1 MDPVLSLDLV
11 IAADFTAGGDMG
23 RRLSQEIRHLA
34 GEGLSIGLLQGATL
48 RDGTAIAPE
57 VQACVRRGLAR
68 RVLPDE
74 AGKGAAKLILHGPAG
89 IEFDRLGLPWT
100 GLQDVAVVCHTPQ
113 DAAMR
118 LGFGP
123 RVKVRRHAIHGDL
136 RRTAGRRPGP
146 FGRTW
151 LPVAAPL
158 PLPQRAARP
167 VAIGWIGGAPDAG
180 GLEDF
185 DHIALDGS
193 TLSLDR
199 LVAGIDVLVL
209 REAAD
214 ALVATMLA
222 SGRAVVAE
230 PSLRM
235 RYGAGPVYSGDPAT
249 GVRMALSHAPQH
261 GQHAA
266 AFVAAC
272 RAGPVMKYGKGNR
285 RPAKARARP
294 VLCLSSNGV
303 GIGHLTR
310 LLAIARRI
318 GPEAEIVFATQA
330 QAVGVVESFGYPVE
344 YIPSPGAVQGEF
356 GIWDAWF
363 AAHLGRIVGRY
374 DPALVIY
381 DGNHPSEGLMRAVAS
396 RRDCRL
402 AWVRRGMWGKTTSD
416 FMANARWCDLVIE
429 PGELAA
435 ERDAGV
441 TAALRDEALQVDPI
455 RLLDPC
461 DLLPRAAAAAAL
473 GLNPARPAVLVQL
486 GSGYQRDL
494 LSMLDQIVTELG
506 KVPGLQICVAEWV
519 NGSVP
524 LTLWPDVTVLRGFP
538 VSQYIRAFDFCIS
551 AAGYNSFHELIGFEV
566 PTIFVANRH
575 PTMDDQY
582 GRAKFAQDRSA
593 AFEISETDL
602 HELSDLIPLLMQ
614 SAAREYLSDRCR
626 LLSRPNGA
634 DTAATALL
642 ELAGI
647 APRLALAAE

>member
-1 MDPVLSLDLV
+1 MDPLQPLDL
-11 IAADFTAGGDMG
+11 ILAADFTAAGDLG
-23 RRLSQEIRHLA
+23 RRLAQEVRHLA
-34 GEGLSIGLLQGATL
+34 GQGLSVGVLQAVAPAIGAFVV
-48 RDGTAIAPE
+48 PE
-57 VQACVRRGLAR
+57 VQACLRRGLAR
-68 RVLPDE
+68 RVEAAE
-74 AGKGAAKLILHGPAG
+74 AGAGAARLILHAPAG
-89 IEFDRLGLPWT
+89 LEMERLGLPWET
-100 GLQDVAVVCHTPQ
+100 LREVAVVCHTPA
-113 DAAMR
+113 DAVLR
-118 LGFGP
+118 PGFGA
-123 RVKVRRHAIHGDL
+123 RTRVRRHVIFGDL
-136 RRTAGRRPGP
+136 RRAAGRRPGP

-151 LPVAAPL
+151 LPPAEVLPVPAPT
-158 PLPQRAARP
+158 ARKLA
-167 VAIGWIGGAPDAG
+167 VGWIGAAPDAA
-180 GLEDF
+180 GLEEF
-185 DHIALDGS
+185 EHISLDGS
-193 TLSLDR
+193 LLSLDR

-209 REAAD
+209 RDAAD

-222 SGRAVVAE
+222 SGRAVVAD

-249 GVRMALSHAPQH
+249 GVRVALSSAPQH

-272 RAGPVMKYGKGNR
+272 RAAPVMKYGKGRAVPVEGGR
-285 RPAKARARP
+285 RPI
-294 VLCLSSNGV
+294 LCLSSNGV

-318 GPEAEIVFATQA
+318 GPEAEVVFVTQA

-363 AAHLGRIVGRY
+363 AAHLGRIVDRY

-381 DGNHPSEGLMRAVAS
+381 DGNHPSDGLMDAVAS

-402 AWVRRGMWGKTTSD
+402 AWVRRGMWGKTTSA

-435 ERDAGV
+435 ERDEGV
-441 TAALRDEALQVDPI
+441 TAALRSEAVQVGPI
-455 RLLDPC
+455 RLLEPC
-461 DLLPRAAAAAAL
+461 DLLSRAAAAAAL

-494 LSMLDQIVTELG
+494 LSMLDQIVGELS

-524 LTLWPDVTVLRGFP
+524 LALWPDVTVLRGFP
-538 VSQYIRAFDFCIS
+538 LSQYIRAFDFCIS

-582 GRAKFAQDRSA
+582 GRAKFAQDNAA
-593 AFEISETDL
+593 AFEISEADL
-602 HELSDLIPLLMQ
+602 HELAEMVPLMMQ
-614 SAAREYLSDRCR
+614 DAARAYLADRCR
-626 LLSRPNGA
+626 ALARPNGA
-634 DTAATALL
+634 EAAAAALL
-642 ELAGI
+642 ELAGV